1 MPAIAQR
8 SKTMRAVHH
17 CAHHWLHL
25 SDRVVT
31 RSKESRQSCRRRH
44 LHRRV
49 SVQQVNP
56 YMKHE
61 LLEALRSQVSHIND
75 VAAFVYHWVPRQNW
89 RYPIRIPT
97 GTGNL
102 TEPEPWK
109 RMDSLN
115 KKIHE
120 ALSLVYQGY
129 LDFSNKKK
137 DPRNK
142 VKEFSAFNTF
152 QVQYFLVDNDQLLLL
167 CTLHRLQQL
176 NPEAVL
182 ARLQSIFSRCCRFD
196 LLLASSVMCFIEDP
210 DIARQA
216 EYQASKQEVPAADI
230 LTAFSQAEP
239 CIRQTVS
246 QLTALQREAMTSCVQ
261 TMVNNH
267 LVPVQADRH
276 EHARPR
282 CRQDS

>member
-1 MPAIAQR
+1 MFIRHPIIQVVDEAEDRKKGEAESIDIKNEGRCQMHSSVNLYTGFGCNPGMPAIAQR

-61 LLEALRSQVSHIND
+61 LLEALRSQ
-75 VAAFVYHWVPRQNW
+75 
-89 RYPIRIPT
+89 
-97 GTGNL
+97 
-102 TEPEPWK
+102 
-109 RMDSLN
+109 
-115 KKIHE
+115 
-120 ALSLVYQGY
+120 GY

-152 QVQYFLVDNDQLLLL
+152 QVQQTDMNMQGLGVDRIHNQDVICTTLTQKL
-167 CTLHRLQQL
+167 C
-176 NPEAVL
+176 
-182 ARLQSIFSRCCRFD
+182 
-196 LLLASSVMCFIEDP
+196 
-210 DIARQA
+210 
-216 EYQASKQEVPAADI
+216 
-230 LTAFSQAEP
+230 
-239 CIRQTVS
+239 
-246 QLTALQREAMTSCVQ
+246 
-261 TMVNNH
+261 
-267 LVPVQADRH
+267 
-276 EHARPR
+276 
-282 CRQDS
+282 

>member
-1 MPAIAQR
+1 MFIRHPIIQVVDEAEDRKKGEAESIDIKNEGRCQMHSSVNLYTVRACPSLSASANECHRSTYYHESKHSGGPRIGMPAIAQR

-61 LLEALRSQVSHIND
+61 LLEALRSQ
-75 VAAFVYHWVPRQNW
+75 
-89 RYPIRIPT
+89 
-97 GTGNL
+97 
-102 TEPEPWK
+102 
-109 RMDSLN
+109 
-115 KKIHE
+115 
-120 ALSLVYQGY
+120 GY

-152 QVQYFLVDNDQLLLL
+152 QVQQTDMNMQGLGVDRIHNQDVICTTLTQKL
-167 CTLHRLQQL
+167 C
-176 NPEAVL
+176 
-182 ARLQSIFSRCCRFD
+182 
-196 LLLASSVMCFIEDP
+196 
-210 DIARQA
+210 
-216 EYQASKQEVPAADI
+216 
-230 LTAFSQAEP
+230 
-239 CIRQTVS
+239 
-246 QLTALQREAMTSCVQ
+246 
-261 TMVNNH
+261 
-267 LVPVQADRH
+267 
-276 EHARPR
+276 
-282 CRQDS
+282 